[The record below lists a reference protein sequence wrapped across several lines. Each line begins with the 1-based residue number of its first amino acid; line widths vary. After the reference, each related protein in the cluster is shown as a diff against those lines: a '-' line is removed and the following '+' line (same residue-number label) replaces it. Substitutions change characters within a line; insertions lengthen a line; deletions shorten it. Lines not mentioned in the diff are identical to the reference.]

1 MSQVLHFIEKLWEIY
16 VKRFHLNNAILSFS
30 IIVLA
35 WIMDV
40 VLALYACPLC
50 ILTRYVFGTF
60 AFFSLIAALPEE
72 INLSILGIFI
82 SLNDRFKNLQNIF
95 IFGSLFFGVG
105 VTSRQI
111 YIQNLSSEGLTNLS
125 GCGMPLE
132 TTIEFYG
139 FLRGIYKTLQGGPS
153 CAEEGWRF
161 IFNFA
166 EWGLIFFL
174 IFIFVNLLNVFKVL
188 KKV

>member
-1 MSQVLHFIEKLWEIY
+1 MLHFIEKSWEIY
-16 VKRFHLNNAILSFS
+16 VKRFHLNNAILGLG
-30 IIVLA
+30 IISLA
-35 WIMDV
+35 WIMDII
-40 VLALYACPLC
+40 LALYACPLC
-50 ILTRYVFGTF
+50 ILTRYVFGMF
-60 AFFSLIAALPEE
+60 ALFSLIAAL
-72 INLSILGIFI
+72 N
-82 SLNDRFKNLQNIF
+82 NRFKFINNLL
-95 IFGSLFFGVG
+95 IFGSLIFGVV

-139 FLRGIYKTLQGGPS
+139 FFGGLYKTLQGGPS

-174 IFIFVNLLNVFKVL
+174 LFIFVNLLNVFKVL

>member
-1 MSQVLHFIEKLWEIY
+1 MLHFIEKLWEIY
-16 VKRFHLNNAILSFS
+16 VKRFHLNNAILGLS
-30 IIVLA
+30 IITIA
-35 WIMDV
+35 WIMDI

-50 ILTRYVFGTF
+50 ILTRYIFGAF
-60 AFFSLIAALPEE
+60 AVFSLVTAL
-72 INLSILGIFI
+72 N
-82 SLNDRFKNLQNIF
+82 NRFKFLNNLL
-95 IFGSLFFGVG
+95 IFGSLIFGIG

-111 YIQNLSSEGLTNLS
+111 YIQNLSSEGLNNLS

-139 FLRGIYKTLQGGPS
+139 FFGGLYKTLQGGPS

-174 IFIFVNLLNVFKVL
+174 AFIFLLRATIDIINIIE
-188 KKV
+188 

>member
-1 MSQVLHFIEKLWEIY
+1 MSQVKYFIGKLWEIY
-16 VKRFHLNNAILSFS
+16 VKRFHLNNAILSFG
-30 IIVLA
+30 IIILA
-35 WIMDV
+35 WIMDM

-50 ILTRYVFGTF
+50 ILTRYVFGIF
-60 AFFSLIAALPEE
+60 SFLSLIAA
-72 INLSILGIFI
+72 F
-82 SLNDRFKNLQNIF
+82 NDRFKNLQNIF

-139 FLRGIYKTLQGGPS
+139 FLEAFIKLFKGVLVVQKRVGGLS
-153 CAEEGWRF
+153 
-161 IFNFA
+161 
-166 EWGLIFFL
+166 LI
-174 IFIFVNLLNVFKVL
+174 LLNGA
-188 KKV
+188 

>member
-1 MSQVLHFIEKLWEIY
+1 MLHFIEKLWEIY
-16 VKRFHLNNAILSFS
+16 VKRFHLNNAILGLS
-30 IIVLA
+30 IITVA
-35 WIMDV
+35 WIMDI

-50 ILTRYVFGTF
+50 ILTRYIFGAF
-60 AFFSLIAALPEE
+60 AVFSLVTAL
-72 INLSILGIFI
+72 N
-82 SLNDRFKNLQNIF
+82 NRFKFLNNLL
-95 IFGSLFFGVG
+95 IFGSLIFGIG

-111 YIQNLSSEGLTNLS
+111 YIQNLSSEGLNNLS

-139 FLRGIYKTLQGGPS
+139 FFGGLYKTLQGGPS

-174 IFIFVNLLNVFKVL
+174 AFIFLNLLNIFREL

>member
-1 MSQVLHFIEKLWEIY
+1 MLHFIEKLWEIY
-16 VKRFHLNNAILSFS
+16 VKRFHLNNAILGLS
-30 IIVLA
+30 IITIAWVMDIVLA
-35 WIMDV
+35 
-40 VLALYACPLC
+40 LFACPLC
-50 ILTRYVFGTF
+50 ILTRYIFGAF
-60 AFFSLIAALPEE
+60 AVFSLVTAL
-72 INLSILGIFI
+72 N
-82 SLNDRFKNLQNIF
+82 NRFKFLNSLL
-95 IFGSLFFGVG
+95 IFGSLIFGIG

-125 GCGMPLE
+125 GCGRPLE

-139 FLRGIYKTLQGGPS
+139 FFGGLYKTLQGGPS

-161 IFNFA
+161 ILNFA

-174 IFIFVNLLNVFKVL
+174 AFIFLNLLNIFREL

>member
-1 MSQVLHFIEKLWEIY
+1 MLHFIEKSWEIY
-16 VKRFHLNNAILSFS
+16 VKRFHLNNAILGLG
-30 IIVLA
+30 IISLA
-35 WIMDV
+35 WIMDII
-40 VLALYACPLC
+40 LALYACPLC
-50 ILTRYVFGTF
+50 ILTRYVFGMF
-60 AFFSLIAALPEE
+60 ALFSLIAAL
-72 INLSILGIFI
+72 N
-82 SLNDRFKNLQNIF
+82 NRFKFINNLL
-95 IFGSLFFGVG
+95 IFGSLIFGVV

-111 YIQNLSSEGLTNLS
+111 YIQNLSLEGLTNLS

-139 FLRGIYKTLQGGPS
+139 FFAGLYKTLQGGPS

-174 IFIFVNLLNVFKVL
+174 LFIFVNLLNVFKVL

>member
-16 VKRFHLNNAILSFS
+16 VKRFHLNNAILSFG
-30 IIVLA
+30 IIILA
-35 WIMDV
+35 WIMDI

-60 AFFSLIAALPEE
+60 GFFSLIAA
-72 INLSILGIFI
+72 F
-82 SLNDRFKNLQNIF
+82 NDSFKNLQNIF

-105 VTSRQI
+105 
-111 YIQNLSSEGLTNLS
+111 
-125 GCGMPLE
+125 
-132 TTIEFYG
+132 
-139 FLRGIYKTLQGGPS
+139 
-153 CAEEGWRF
+153 
-161 IFNFA
+161 

>member
-1 MSQVLHFIEKLWEIY
+1 MLHFIEKLWEIY
-16 VKRFHLNNAILSFS
+16 VKRFHLNNAILGLS
-30 IIVLA
+30 IITIA
-35 WIMDV
+35 WIMDI

-50 ILTRYVFGTF
+50 ILTRYIFGAF
-60 AFFSLIAALPEE
+60 AVFSLVTAL
-72 INLSILGIFI
+72 N
-82 SLNDRFKNLQNIF
+82 NRFKFLNSLL
-95 IFGSLFFGVG
+95 IFGSLIFGIG

-139 FLRGIYKTLQGGPS
+139 FFGGLYKTLQGGPS

-174 IFIFVNLLNVFKVL
+174 IFIFLNLLDVFGAL

>member
-1 MSQVLHFIEKLWEIY
+1 
-16 VKRFHLNNAILSFS
+16 
-30 IIVLA
+30 
-35 WIMDV
+35 MDI

-50 ILTRYVFGTF
+50 ILTRYIFGAF
-60 AFFSLIAALPEE
+60 AVFSLVTAL
-72 INLSILGIFI
+72 N
-82 SLNDRFKNLQNIF
+82 NRFKFLNNLL
-95 IFGSLFFGVG
+95 IFGSLIFGIG

-139 FLRGIYKTLQGGPS
+139 FFGGLYKTLQGGPS

-174 IFIFVNLLNVFKVL
+174 AFIFLNLLNIFREL

>member
-1 MSQVLHFIEKLWEIY
+1 MLHFIEKLWEIY
-16 VKRFHLNNAILSFS
+16 VKRFHLNNAILGLS
-30 IIVLA
+30 IITIA
-35 WIMDV
+35 WVMDI

-50 ILTRYVFGTF
+50 ILTRYIFGAF
-60 AFFSLIAALPEE
+60 AVFSLVTAL
-72 INLSILGIFI
+72 N
-82 SLNDRFKNLQNIF
+82 NRFKFLNSLL
-95 IFGSLFFGVG
+95 IFGSLIFGIG

-139 FLRGIYKTLQGGPS
+139 FFGGLYKTLQGGPS

-161 IFNFA
+161 IFKFA

-174 IFIFVNLLNVFKVL
+174 AFIFLNLLNIFREL

>member
-1 MSQVLHFIEKLWEIY
+1 MSEVLHFIEKSWEIY
-16 VKRFHLNNAILSFS
+16 LKRFHLNNAILAFG
-30 IIVLA
+30 IIVTA
-35 WIMDV
+35 WVMDI

-60 AFFSLIAALPEE
+60 AFFSLMAFFNNNFKLIQ
-72 INLSILGIFI
+72 NLLILG
-82 SLNDRFKNLQNIF
+82 SLL
-95 IFGSLFFGVG
+95 FGVG
-105 VTSRQI
+105 VTGRQI

-139 FLRGIYKTLQGGPS
+139 FFEGIFKTLQGGPS

-166 EWGLIFFL
+166 EWGLLFFL
-174 IFIFVNLLNVFKVL
+174 MFIFLNLLKVFKVL
-188 KKV
+188 

>member
-1 MSQVLHFIEKLWEIY
+1 MLHFIEKSWEIY
-16 VKRFHLNNAILSFS
+16 VKRFHLNNAILGLG
-30 IIVLA
+30 IISLA
-35 WIMDV
+35 WIMDII
-40 VLALYACPLC
+40 LALYACPLC
-50 ILTRYVFGTF
+50 ILTRYVFGMF
-60 AFFSLIAALPEE
+60 ALFSLIAAL
-72 INLSILGIFI
+72 N
-82 SLNDRFKNLQNIF
+82 NRFKFINNLL
-95 IFGSLFFGVG
+95 IFGSLIFGVV

-111 YIQNLSSEGLTNLS
+111 YIQNLSLEGLTNLS

-139 FLRGIYKTLQGGPS
+139 FFGGLYKTLQGGPS

-174 IFIFVNLLNVFKVL
+174 AFIFLNLLNIFREL

>member
-1 MSQVLHFIEKLWEIY
+1 MLHFIEKLWEIY
-16 VKRFHLNNAILSFS
+16 VKRFHLNNAILGLS
-30 IIVLA
+30 IITIA
-35 WIMDV
+35 WVMDI

-50 ILTRYVFGTF
+50 ILTRYVFGAF
-60 AFFSLIAALPEE
+60 AVFSLVTAL
-72 INLSILGIFI
+72 N
-82 SLNDRFKNLQNIF
+82 NRFKFLNSLL
-95 IFGSLFFGVG
+95 IFGSLIFGIG

-139 FLRGIYKTLQGGPS
+139 FFGGLYKTLQGGPS

-174 IFIFVNLLNVFKVL
+174 AFIFLNLLNIFREL

>member
-16 VKRFHLNNAILSFS
+16 VKRFHLNNSILGLS
-30 IIVLA
+30 IITIA
-35 WIMDV
+35 WIMDI

-50 ILTRYVFGTF
+50 ILTRYIFGAF
-60 AFFSLIAALPEE
+60 AVFSLVTAL
-72 INLSILGIFI
+72 N
-82 SLNDRFKNLQNIF
+82 NRFKFLNSLL
-95 IFGSLFFGVG
+95 IFGSLIFGIG

-139 FLRGIYKTLQGGPS
+139 FFGGLYKTLQGGPS

-174 IFIFVNLLNVFKVL
+174 AFIFLNLLNIFREL

>member
-1 MSQVLHFIEKLWEIY
+1 MTEVLHFIEKIWVIY
-16 VKRFHLNNAILSFS
+16 KKRFHLNNAILAFS

-35 WIMDV
+35 WIMDIL
-40 VLALYACPLC
+40 LALYACPLC

-60 AFFSLIAALPEE
+60 AFLSLIAAFTD
-72 INLSILGIFI
+72 GFKFI
-82 SLNDRFKNLQNIF
+82 QKLL
-95 IFGSLFFGVG
+95 IFGSLIFGVG

-139 FLRGIYKTLQGGPS
+139 FFGGIYKTLQGGPS

-161 IFNFA
+161 VFNFA
-166 EWGLIFFL
+166 EWGLIFFT
-174 IFIFVNLLNVFKVL
+174 IFLFLNLLNVYKAL

>member
-1 MSQVLHFIEKLWEIY
+1 L
-16 VKRFHLNNAILSFS
+16 
-30 IIVLA
+30 
-35 WIMDV
+35 
-40 VLALYACPLC
+40 
-50 ILTRYVFGTF
+50 GTF
-60 AFFSLIAALPEE
+60 GFFSLIAA
-72 INLSILGIFI
+72 F
-82 SLNDRFKNLQNIF
+82 NDSFKNLQNIF

-139 FLRGIYKTLQGGPS
+139 FFGGIYKTLQGGPS

>member
-1 MSQVLHFIEKLWEIY
+1 MSQVLHFIEKLWGIY
-16 VKRFHLNNAILSFS
+16 LKRFHLNNAILAFS

-50 ILTRYVFGTF
+50 ILTRYVFGAF
-60 AFFSLIAALPEE
+60 GFFSLIAAFNNSF
-72 INLSILGIFI
+72 NL
-82 SLNDRFKNLQNIF
+82 LQNFLIV
-95 IFGSLFFGVG
+95 GSLFLGIG

-111 YIQNLSSEGLTNLS
+111 YIQNLSSESLTSLS

-139 FLRGIYKTLQGGPS
+139 FFGGIYRTLQGGPS
-153 CAEEGWRF
+153 CAEDGWRF

-174 IFIFVNLLNVFKVL
+174 IFIFLNLLNVFKLL